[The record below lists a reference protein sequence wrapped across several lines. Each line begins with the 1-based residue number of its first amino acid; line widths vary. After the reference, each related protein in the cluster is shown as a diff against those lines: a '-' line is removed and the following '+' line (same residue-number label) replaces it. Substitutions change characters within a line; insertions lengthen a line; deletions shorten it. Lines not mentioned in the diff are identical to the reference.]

1 MSPFTITSTV
11 TKLPYS
17 GTGYRSDLSE
27 STTELVYQY
36 CHASFAKRIEKAI
49 TEVEMDEGEE
59 RPSAQ
64 AISSIV
70 TLIEKLARTKSLF
83 QPDVSVFY
91 GEVIVTWRFG
101 KREVTLL
108 SRGGENDP
116 KMLKYEAN
124 GNAVRG
130 HQAVILSVTE
140 KQLTDAIHY
149 SPKHPGWL
157 YE

>member
-1 MSPFTITSTV
+1 MPSFSITSTI

-17 GTGYRSDLSE
+17 GAEYRSDLSE
-27 STTELVYQY
+27 STTELLYQH
-36 CHASFAKRIEKAI
+36 CHASFAKRIENAI
-49 TEVEMDEGEE
+49 TEIEMDEGEE

-70 TLIEKLARTKSLF
+70 NLIEKVARTKSLF

-124 GNAVRG
+124 DNDGRG
-130 HQAVILSVTE
+130 HQAAVVRVTD

-149 SPKHPGWL
+149 SRKTPGWL